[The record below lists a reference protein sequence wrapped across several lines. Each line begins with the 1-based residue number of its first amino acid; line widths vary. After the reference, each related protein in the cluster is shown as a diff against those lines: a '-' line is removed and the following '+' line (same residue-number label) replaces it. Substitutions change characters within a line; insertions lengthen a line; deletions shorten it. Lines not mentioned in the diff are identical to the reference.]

1 MISSH
6 PAGQVLAEQG
16 RGALV
21 LGQLQ
26 AVLVAYGLAAIGTFL
41 IAGVLRAL
49 GVQFRVSEDAENL
62 GVDVAEH
69 GEEAYAERV
78 GSPQL
83 F

>member
-1 MISSH
+1 M
-6 PAGQVLAEQG
+6 
-16 RGALV
+16 
-21 LGQLQ
+21 
-26 AVLVAYGLAAIGTFL
+26 LVAYGLAAIGTFV
-41 IAGVLRAL
+41 IAGVLRGL
-49 GVQFRVSEDAENL
+49 GVQFRVSEDAENR

>member
-1 MISSH
+1 
-6 PAGQVLAEQG
+6 
-16 RGALV
+16 
-21 LGQLQ
+21 
-26 AVLVAYGLAAIGTFL
+26 LVAYGLAALGTLL
-41 IAGVLRAL
+41 IAAVLRGL
-49 GVQFRVSEDAENL
+49 GVRFRVSENAENL

>member
-1 MISSH
+1 
-6 PAGQVLAEQG
+6 VLAQQG
-16 RGALV
+16 RTALV

-26 AVLVAYGLAAIGTFL
+26 AVLVAYGLAALGTLL
-41 IAGVLRAL
+41 IAAVLRGL
-49 GVQFRVSEDAENL
+49 GVRFRVSENAENL